1 MLVFV
6 LFKLPRFQR
15 LSSSDVRWRDA
26 FVAIVFGGM
35 MTLLVMTVTQF
46 AEPDR
51 ISDYLIENSYVMR
64 RKGRNIV
71 NVILVDYRALDTL
84 GELFVLALA
93 AIESRR

>member
-1 MLVFV
+1 
-6 LFKLPRFQR
+6 
-15 LSSSDVRWRDA
+15 
-26 FVAIVFGGM
+26 M

-51 ISDYLIENSYVMR
+51 ISDYLIENSYVIA
-64 RKGRNIV
+64 KGRNIV

-93 AIESRR
+93 AIGVTAMIKLEKNKP